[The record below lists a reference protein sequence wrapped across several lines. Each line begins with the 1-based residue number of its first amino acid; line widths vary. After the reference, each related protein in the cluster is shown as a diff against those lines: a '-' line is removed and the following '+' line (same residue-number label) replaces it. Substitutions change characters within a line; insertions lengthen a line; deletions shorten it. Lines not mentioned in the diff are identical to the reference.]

1 MSLIKKKNEIVLSQ
15 KIKGMLYGEPGIGK
29 STLALSMPAPVL
41 LFDFDN
47 GISRVQ
53 AEYRTDTVQLKSL
66 QEFKEVLHNE
76 DLSEY
81 KSFVI
86 DGFGKYIERIYN
98 EMLKT
103 GKKSQQT
110 WGKTLEEFKEINL
123 LLNDMPQH
131 ICYVAHQK
139 ARKTGEGENDKF
151 GVDGSGSAKDY
162 LIGEL
167 DYVGYMEMLG
177 RKRSVSFSPSEKF
190 YAKNSIGIDDYLEV
204 PVLKEGDANTFL
216 ADVIVN
222 PTIKRRQEE
231 SLELIEQENLVK
243 QGMELINSLKDNPNE
258 CLAKFKEMNLN
269 LYNKKKLFEDLKKA
283 TTFVFNEKTKI
294 FDKVDNGKQNVAK

>member
-1 MSLIKKKNEIVLSQ
+1 MSLIKKKTEIVLSQ
-15 KIKGMLYGEPGIGK
+15 KIKGMIYGEPGIGK

-47 GISRVQ
+47 GVSRIQ
-53 AEYRTDTVQLKSL
+53 AEYRTDTVQLTNL
-66 QEFKEVLHNE
+66 QDFKDVLHNE
-76 DLSEY
+76 DLSGY

-103 GKKSQQT
+103 GKKSQMT

-167 DYVGYMEMLG
+167 DYVGYMEMWG
-177 RKRSVSFSPSEKF
+177 KKRGISFSPSEKF
-190 YAKNSIGIDDYLEV
+190 YAKNSIGIEDYLEV
-204 PVLKEGDANTFL
+204 PVLKAGEPNTFL
-216 ADVIVN
+216 ADVIIN

-231 SLELIEQENLVK
+231 TKALSIQEDLAK
-243 QGMELINSLKDNPNE
+243 KGMELVKKMKDTPNE
-258 CLAKFKEMNLN
+258 CLAKLKELDLN
-269 LYNKKKLFEDLKKA
+269 LYNKKILFDELKKA
-283 TTFVFNEKTKI
+283 TSWNYNEQTKV
-294 FDKVDNGKQNVAK
+294 FDKVEKK

>member
-1 MSLIKKKNEIVLSQ
+1 MSLIKKKTEIVLSQ
-15 KIKGMLYGEPGIGK
+15 KIKGMIYGEPGIGK

-47 GISRVQ
+47 GVSRIQ
-53 AEYRTDTVQLKSL
+53 AEYRTDTVQLTNL
-66 QEFKEVLHNE
+66 QDFKDVLHNE
-76 DLSEY
+76 DLSGY

-103 GKKSQQT
+103 GKKSQMT

-167 DYVGYMEMLG
+167 DYVGYMEMWG
-177 RKRSVSFSPSEKF
+177 KKRSISFSPSEKF
-190 YAKNSIGIDDYLEV
+190 YAKNSIGIEDYLEV
-204 PVLKEGDANTFL
+204 PVLKAGEPNTFL
-216 ADVIVN
+216 ADVIIN

-231 SLELIEQENLVK
+231 TKALSIQEDLAK
-243 QGMELINSLKDNPNE
+243 KGMELVKKMKDTPNE
-258 CLAKFKEMNLN
+258 CLAKLKELDLN
-269 LYNKKKLFEDLKKA
+269 LYNKKILFDELKKA
-283 TTFVFNEKTKI
+283 TSWIYNEQTKV
-294 FDKVDNGKQNVAK
+294 FDKVEKK

>member
-1 MSLIKKKNEIVLSQ
+1 MTLIRKKTEIVLSQ
-15 KIKGMLYGEPGIGK
+15 KIKGMIYGEAGIGK

-47 GISRVQ
+47 GVSRIQ
-53 AEYRTDTVQLKSL
+53 AEYRTDTVQLTNL
-66 QEFKEVLHNE
+66 QDFKTVLREE

-103 GKKSQQT
+103 GKKSQMT

-123 LLNDMPQH
+123 ILNDMPQH

-139 ARKTGEGENDKF
+139 ARKTGEGENDRF

-167 DYVGYMEMLG
+167 DFLGYMEMIG
-177 RKRSVSFSPSEKF
+177 KRRSISFTPSEKF
-190 YAKNSIGIDDYLEV
+190 YAKNSIGIEDYLEI
-204 PVLKEGDANTFL
+204 PILKVGEPNTFL
-216 ADVIVN
+216 TDVIIN

-231 SLELIEQENLVK
+231 SKSLAIQEDLAK
-243 QGMELINSLKDNPNE
+243 KGMELIKKMKDTPNE
-258 CLAKFKEMNLN
+258 CLAKLKEMDLN
-269 LYNKKKLFEDLKKA
+269 LYNKKLLFEELKKA
-283 TTFVFNEKTKI
+283 TSCTYNEQTKI
-294 FDKVDNGKQNVAK
+294 FDKVEKK

>member
-1 MSLIKKKNEIVLSQ
+1 MSLIKKKSEIVLSQ
-15 KIKGMLYGEPGIGK
+15 KIKGMIYGEAGIGK

-47 GISRVQ
+47 GVSRIQ
-53 AEYRTDTVQLKSL
+53 AEYRTDTVQLTNL
-66 QEFKEVLHNE
+66 QDFKTVLKEE

-103 GKKSQQT
+103 GKKSQMT

-123 LLNDMPQH
+123 ILNDMPQH
-131 ICYVAHQK
+131 LCYVAHQK
-139 ARKTGEGENDKF
+139 ARKTGEGENDRF

-167 DYVGYMEMLG
+167 DFLGYMEMIG
-177 RKRSVSFSPSEKF
+177 KRRSISFTPSEKF
-190 YAKNSIGIDDYLEV
+190 YAKNSIGIEDYLEI
-204 PVLKEGDANTFL
+204 PILKVGEPNTFL
-216 ADVIVN
+216 TDVIIN

-231 SLELIEQENLVK
+231 SKALAIQEDLAK
-243 QGMELINSLKDNPNE
+243 KGMELVKKMKDTPNE
-258 CLAKFKEMNLN
+258 CLAKLKELDLN
-269 LYNKKKLFEDLKKA
+269 LYNKKILFDELKKA
-283 TTFVFNEKTKI
+283 TSWTYNEQTKV
-294 FDKVDNGKQNVAK
+294 FDKVEKK

>member
-1 MSLIKKKNEIVLSQ
+1 MTLIRKKTEIVLSR
-15 KIKGMLYGEPGIGK
+15 KIKGMIYGEAGIGK

-47 GISRVQ
+47 GVSRIQ
-53 AEYRTDTVQLKSL
+53 AEYRTDTVQLTNL
-66 QEFKEVLHNE
+66 QDFKTVLKEE

-103 GKKSQQT
+103 GKKSQMT

-123 LLNDMPQH
+123 ILNDMPQH

-139 ARKTGEGENDKF
+139 ARKTGEGENDRF

-167 DYVGYMEMLG
+167 DFLGYMEMIG
-177 RKRSVSFSPSEKF
+177 KRRSISFTPSEKF
-190 YAKNSIGIDDYLEV
+190 YAKNSIGIEDYLEI
-204 PVLKEGDANTFL
+204 PILKVGEPNTFL
-216 ADVIVN
+216 TDVIIN

-231 SLELIEQENLVK
+231 SKALAIQEDLAKKGIELVK
-243 QGMELINSLKDNPNE
+243 KMKDTPNE
-258 CLAKFKEMNLN
+258 CLAKLKELDLN
-269 LYNKKKLFEDLKKA
+269 LYNKKILFDDLKK
-283 TTFVFNEKTKI
+283 TTSWTYNEQTKV
-294 FDKVDNGKQNVAK
+294 FDKAEKK

>member
-1 MSLIKKKNEIVLSQ
+1 MSLIKKKSEIVLSQ
-15 KIKGMLYGEPGIGK
+15 KIKGMIYGEAGIGK

-47 GISRVQ
+47 GVSRIQ
-53 AEYRTDTVQLKSL
+53 AEYRTDTVQLTNL
-66 QEFKEVLHNE
+66 QDFKTVLKEE
-76 DLSEY
+76 DLREY

-103 GKKSQQT
+103 GKKSQMT

-123 LLNDMPQH
+123 ILNDMPQH
-131 ICYVAHQK
+131 LCYVAHQK
-139 ARKTGEGENDKF
+139 ARKTGEGENDRF

-167 DYVGYMEMLG
+167 DFLGYMEMIG
-177 RKRSVSFSPSEKF
+177 KRRSISFTPSEKF
-190 YAKNSIGIDDYLEV
+190 YAKNSIGIEDYLEI
-204 PVLKEGDANTFL
+204 PILKVGEPNTFL
-216 ADVIVN
+216 TDVIIN

-231 SLELIEQENLVK
+231 SQSRMERQGRYLVRAIC
-243 QGMELINSLKDNPNE
+243 ERSWD
-258 CLAKFKEMNLN
+258 
-269 LYNKKKLFEDLKKA
+269 
-283 TTFVFNEKTKI
+283 
-294 FDKVDNGKQNVAK
+294 

>member
-1 MSLIKKKNEIVLSQ
+1 MTLIRKKTEIVLSR
-15 KIKGMLYGEPGIGK
+15 KIKGMIYGEAGIGK

-47 GISRVQ
+47 GVSRIQ
-53 AEYRTDTVQLKSL
+53 AEYRTDTVQLTNL
-66 QEFKEVLHNE
+66 QDFKTVLKEE

-103 GKKSQQT
+103 GKKSQMT

-123 LLNDMPQH
+123 ILNDMPQH

-139 ARKTGEGENDKF
+139 ARKTGEGENDRF

-167 DYVGYMEMLG
+167 DFLGYMEMIG
-177 RKRSVSFSPSEKF
+177 KRRSISFTPSEKF
-190 YAKNSIGIDDYLEV
+190 YAKNSIGIEDYLEI
-204 PVLKEGDANTFL
+204 PILKVGEPNTFL
-216 ADVIVN
+216 TDVIIN

-231 SLELIEQENLVK
+231 SKALAIQEDLAKKGIELVK
-243 QGMELINSLKDNPNE
+243 KMKDNPNE
-258 CLAKFKEMNLN
+258 CLAKLKELDLN
-269 LYNKKKLFEDLKKA
+269 LYNKKILFDDLKKA
-283 TTFVFNEKTKI
+283 TSWTYNEQTKV
-294 FDKVDNGKQNVAK
+294 FDKAEKK